1 MKQSVQNTVSSAV
14 SSAFFLIGFSGKNS
28 NTYPSLNPVWIIDL
42 ETSNHLTGAH
52 KDSSYQSYSGKII
65 TASGEKL
72 DIIGVHDFQQ
82 SVGNPIKLQIFLWFQ
97 N

>member
-1 MKQSVQNTVSSAV
+1 MKQSVQNTVSSAF
-14 SSAFFLIGFSGKNS
+14 SAIGFSENS
-28 NTYPSLNPVWIIDL
+28 NSYPSLNPVWIIDS

-72 DIIGVHDFQQ
+72 DIIGVHDFQL
-82 SVGNPIKLQIFLWFQ
+82 SVGNPIKIQMFLWFK